1 MGKIEK
7 SAGSIAVIGG
17 SDGPTSVF
25 LARGQEKKTWK
36 QKVQKFLYEKRQKR
50 VIRGIKPGTHT
61 MQEVVKLLKENYG
74 FTDVPQEEWEYI
86 ENHKNMRVSS
96 IFQFAPEL
104 LGEYAALPELKSH
117 DEEGLREFQA
127 QWEIRQQKAME
138 IPNEVFDIELY
149 LLEKQD
155 SKVRMSFE
163 IEARFGHIGG
173 GFNCTGKNKGKQ
185 RKFARLFRKIYSYYG
200 VTEDD
205 IAGNTKRYQELV
217 RVLAMRH

>member
-1 MGKIEK
+1 MGMTEK
-7 SAGSIAVIGG
+7 SAESIAIIGG

-36 QKVQKFLYEKRQKR
+36 QKVQKFLYEERKKR

-61 MQEVVKLLKENYG
+61 MQEVVELLKERYG

-86 ENHKNMRVSS
+86 ENYKNMRVSS

-127 QWEIRQQKAME
+127 QWELRQQKAAE
-138 IPNEVFDIELY
+138 IPKEVFDIELY
-149 LLEKQD
+149 LLEKKD
-155 SKVRMSFE
+155 SEVRMSFE

-173 GFNCTGKNKGKQ
+173 GFNGRGNGKRRRFERLL
-185 RKFARLFRKIYSYYG
+185 RKVYTYYG
-200 VTEDD
+200 VTQEDID
-205 IAGNTKRYQELV
+205 GNTKRYQTLV
-217 RVLAMRH
+217 RMLTMRH